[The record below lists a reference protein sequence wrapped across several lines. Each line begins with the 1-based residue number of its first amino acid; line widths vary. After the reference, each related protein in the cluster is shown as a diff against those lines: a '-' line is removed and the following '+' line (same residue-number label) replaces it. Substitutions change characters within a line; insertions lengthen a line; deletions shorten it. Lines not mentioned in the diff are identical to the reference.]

1 MMTEAEAI
9 QELVRINLSSADSTP
24 GCARRSQHA
33 KDHGCVRAIVT
44 IADGLPDDLRVGLF
58 AQPRA
63 YEALIRFSNSR
74 TPDDRKPD
82 VHGMAIKLLGVSGE
96 KLVGTETAA
105 DILLIDSET
114 FFTGDRLEYV
124 LLNRGLIARNLG
136 GVGKIL
142 AVLRLVLFHLGL
154 LLRAQKLASRK
165 PWSPLASPYSS
176 ATPYALGDKAVKY
189 VAVPTAV
196 GSGPAPEDADGLSET
211 LTRQLAGTGVSFDFG
226 VDVQTDARNQ
236 PIDDPTV
243 AWSAQPGARRVWLGR
258 IDIPTQTVEAGAPL
272 AENLAFSPWHTLA
285 EHRPLGFI
293 NNARREVYLA
303 MSRRRRELNGVDPA
317 ELPGGG
323 GLS

>member
-1 MMTEAEAI
+1 MISEAEAI
-9 QELVRINLSSADSTP
+9 EELVRINLSSADSTP

-33 KDHGCVRAIVT
+33 KDHGCVRATVT
-44 IADGLPDDLRVGLF
+44 IAGGLPEDLRVGLF
-58 AQPRA
+58 AQPRR

-74 TPDDRKPD
+74 TPDDRKAD
-82 VHGMAIKLLGVSGE
+82 VHGMAIKLLDVAGE
-96 KLVGTETAA
+96 KLVGTESAA

-154 LLRAQKLASRK
+154 LLRAQKVASRK
-165 PWSPLASPYSS
+165 PWSPLASPHFS
-176 ATPYALGDKAVKY
+176 ATPYALGAHAVKY
-189 VAVPTAV
+189 VAVPRAS
-196 GSGPAPEDADGLSET
+196 GSGPAPVDADGLSGAMG
-211 LTRQLAGTGVSFDFG
+211 RQLAEGNFSFDFG
-226 VDVQTDARNQ
+226 VDVQTDAEAQ

-243 AWSAQPGARRVWLGR
+243 AWSGNGARRAWLGQ
-258 IDIPTQTVEAGAPL
+258 IDIPIQTVEPGAPL

-317 ELPGGG
+317 VLPGGG
-323 GLS
+323 DLS